1 MTVEASPEEGMWSWA
16 LTMCWRRSLAE
27 EHTGKQS
34 VERSM
39 ACVRAGRKVVWKN
52 KVRDETSE
60 LRSIQIIR
68 PTDPCIKNF
77 HL

>member
-1 MTVEASPEEGMWSWA
+1 MWSWA

-34 VERSM
+34 VERSV
-39 ACVRAGRKVVWKN
+39 ACVRAGRTVVWKN
-52 KVRDETSE
+52 KVRDGSRE
-60 LRSIQIIR
+60 LRSIQIMQGSVGH
-68 PTDPCIKNF
+68 IKNF